1 MRSFHKRPDTT
12 SGEPVREATSKAR
25 RNGPNRL
32 TSAIAATAAAATLCA
47 VAMPALAAEHAGANA
62 SNAVATAAAT
72 TAATAA
78 TTAADAATTAYD
90 GVPMGETWY
99 DTEGNPIQA
108 HGGGFLQ
115 DGGKY
120 YWVGED
126 KSHDSAN
133 FLAVSLYESTDLL
146 NWTKVG
152 SILTEDSKTVAGAE
166 HGLTDI
172 KLERP
177 KLLKNA
183 QGQYVLYGHWEDATG
198 YSSSQIAVA
207 VADHIEGPYVFQG
220 HWRPGA
226 GIEAQYRNWRAVSG
240 KAGTIQISD
249 DDYAAVM
256 DANPGKSVDDV
267 WDQLSARR
275 ITDAG
280 FGLDYDD
287 QGNAVESAMYGEG
300 KYGYGS
306 RDMTLY
312 QDGDEAYLIDAEDH
326 MSMRIHRLSDDLTD
340 VAFTD
345 ATATKETMTYR
356 MFQGKRLEAPAMT
369 NIDGTYYLIMST
381 QSGWYPNQAR
391 YYTTSDITDPD
402 AWSDQKLIGN
412 SSTFYSQPTSVM
424 SVTEHGHTSYV
435 YLGDRW
441 NSKKLGSSTYIW
453 LPLNVADDGSLS
465 MTYAPG
471 WKLDKTTGDIDL
483 PDIEL
488 VSQNQPVYADAGVPQ
503 AGASTAEAADA
514 SKANDGKYT
523 MTGFWDEGVEFYAQ
537 NHVPY
542 TWTVDLGEV
551 RDLARVDTTFATAN
565 GSESR
570 YGYRILGSNDDIASK
585 ADADAADWTTLYDNT
600 ANTQVAFT
608 SDKVDGKYRYVRLEV
623 TSVTNDHNGNSTAD
637 WENGLVEVQV
647 YADRT
652 KQDISALP
660 QIALPSGTY
669 AGGQQTAIA
678 AAEGADIRYTLDGS
692 EPTIESTR
700 YEGPIALEPDGG
712 KDGDGHITLKAV
724 AVEDGK
730 AVSGVVTRKYV
741 IRSADDPQTLVS
753 TALSGAM
760 AEGTAIEDHLPAT
773 LAFTTVGGDTVNK
786 KVDWTLPETTPKA
799 FDSIDVTGTVAGY
812 DGTVTY
818 HLEVVPAGL
827 TYFIDSGMAGKTS
840 ASYEA
845 VHASTPTLR
854 NETADQQSTDGSW
867 GANIADVSVY
877 SSGSDTDKYNTVL
890 GGEKG
895 GSKKDVVYTLPLS
908 AGTYRFSIGS
918 KELWSG
924 PRSMKL
930 ALTYVDVSGATRTVA
945 LNGGENLFVG
955 NGYDKQIAYTSDA
968 ITVGEGTATLTA
980 SHGGRGDAAMV
991 SWVAVSQAEAEDG
1004 SGADAAA
1011 AAQAR
1016 ATLSAAVN
1024 RYGNTVQGHY
1034 TDGTWGAFSA
1044 VLAKARAALAD
1055 GAAGAD
1061 ELSDAAQSL
1070 SDAAQALRERAD
1082 MTALNAAIEQVDA
1095 DVTSGVLVEADY
1107 TAESW
1112 EALASALTS
1121 AKTVASDGEATQ
1133 SAVDGA
1139 WDALG
1144 KARAGLV
1151 RADAGPDQPEKPGEP
1166 GDSGDPSDPSDP
1178 GKGDGGSDD
1187 GKSDGASDGASNGK
1201 SDGAASGKSHG
1212 KRLSRTGAAVD
1223 AALGAA
1229 LALLTAGAGA
1239 LALRRRRG

>member
-1 MRSFHKRPDTT
+1 MRSFTIRPNTA
-12 SGEPVREATSKAR
+12 SGEATSKAR
-25 RNGPNRL
+25 RHGPNRL
-32 TSAIAATAAAATLCA
+32 TAAIAATAAAATLCA
-47 VAMPALAAEHAGANA
+47 VAMPALAVDHTGATTVA
-62 SNAVATAAAT
+62 ATAAAA

-78 TTAADAATTAYD
+78 TTTYD
-90 GVPMGETWY
+90 GVPVGETWY

-226 GIEAQYRNWRAVSG
+226 GTEARYRNWRAVSG

-275 ITDAG
+275 ITDDG
-280 FGLDYDD
+280 FGLDYDG

-345 ATATKETMTYR
+345 ATATKESMTYR

-391 YYTTSDITDPD
+391 YYTTSDITDPS

-412 SSTFYSQPTSVM
+412 SSTFYSQPTSIM

-453 LPLNVADDGSLS
+453 LPLDVADDGGLS

-471 WKLDKTTGDIDL
+471 WKLDKTTGGIDL

-488 VSQNQPVYADAGVPQ
+488 VSQNRPVYADAGVPQ
-503 AGASTAEAADA
+503 AGASTAEAAAA
-514 SKANDGKYT
+514 SKANDGRTT

-585 ADADAADWTTLYDNT
+585 ADADAASWTTLYDNT

-637 WENGLVEVQV
+637 WENGLIEVQV

-652 KQDISALP
+652 AQAISALP

-669 AGGQQTAIA
+669 AGSQQTAIV

-692 EPTIESTR
+692 EPTVESTR
-700 YEGPIALEPDGG
+700 YDGPITLASGNV
-712 KDGDGHITLKAV
+712 TLKAI

-730 AVSGVVTRKYV
+730 AASGVVTRNYV
-741 IRSADDPQTLVS
+741 IRDADDPQTLVS

-760 AEGTAIEDHLPAT
+760 AEGTAIEDNLPAT

-786 KVDWTLPETTPKA
+786 KVDWRLPETTPKA
-799 FDSIDVTGTVAGY
+799 FDSLDVTGAVEGY
-812 DGTVTY
+812 DAAVTY

-827 TYFIDSGMAGKTS
+827 TYFIDSGMAGRTS
-840 ASYEA
+840 AVYEA
-845 VHASTPTLR
+845 VHASVPTLR
-854 NETADQQSTDGSW
+854 NDAADRQSGDGSW
-867 GANIADVSVY
+867 GANISEVSVY

-890 GGEKG
+890 GGEKD

-908 AGTYRFSIGS
+908 AGTYRFSVGS

-930 ALTYVDVSGATRTVA
+930 TLTYVDDAGATRTVA
-945 LNGGENLFVG
+945 LNGGENLYVG
-955 NGYDKQIAYTSDA
+955 NGYDRQIAYTSDA

-991 SWVAVSQAEAEDG
+991 SLVAVARAGDG
-1004 SGADAAA
+1004 SGSDADA

-1016 ATLSAAVN
+1016 AALSAVVG
-1024 RYGNTVQGHY
+1024 RYGNTVQGRY
-1034 TDGTWGAFSA
+1034 TDGTWDAFSKA
-1044 VLAKARAALAD
+1044 LARAREALASD
-1055 GAAGAD
+1055 AAGAQ
-1061 ELSDAAQSL
+1061 ELSAAAEAL

-1082 MTALNAAIEQVDA
+1082 ASALNAAVAQVDA
-1095 DVTSGVLVEADY
+1095 DMASGALVEADY

-1112 EALASALTS
+1112 SALASALES
-1121 AKTVASDGEATQ
+1121 ARTVASDGEATQ
-1133 SAVDGA
+1133 ESVDAA

-1151 RADAGPDQPEKPGEP
+1151 RADAGPDRPGEP
-1166 GDSGDPSDPSDP
+1166 GEDGDGS
-1178 GKGDGGSDD
+1178 GDGGSGGGTSGGSGD
-1187 GKSDGASDGASNGK
+1187 SA

-1212 KRLSRTGAAVD
+1212 RRLSRTGAAVD
-1223 AALGAA
+1223 AACGAA